1 MYEVP
6 DEEFAIALPPTWG
19 NVDMDS
25 SNFMASLQSAM
36 TKYPDVAN
44 TIQGEAYSLINAGV
58 HFFGFD
64 PTSEAMKTG
73 STTDASVQRQ
83 AMGSEA
89 TLAQIE
95 QLVRTQ
101 LSNASSVKQ
110 PVSTRVIGL
119 AAGGESLEVSFTATV
134 SDTNGN
140 PLDVSVFQYLTLR
153 DTDVYVITL
162 STNEALSGGYVPV
175 FQGIAASLKFLPPKR
190 YEVSLDDDWVKG
202 SPDAPVTIVEFSEF
216 ECPYCGNYSRD
227 TFPQIDEA
235 YIKTGKVKYVFRDF
249 PLSFHEHAQKAAEAA
264 GCAGEQGK
272 FWEYHDMLFA
282 NQSALAVDN
291 LKQYAKDL
299 GLDTAKFDQCL
310 DSGARADEVAKDVA
324 DAQNYRVS
332 STPTFFV
339 NGIKLKG
346 AQPFSSFQELIEA
359 ELAKK

>member
-1 MYEVP
+1 VYEVP
-6 DEEFAIALPPTWG
+6 DEQFAISLPPTWG

-25 SNFMASLQSAM
+25 TLFTASLQAAM
-36 TKYPDVAN
+36 AKYPDVAS

-64 PTSEAMKTG
+64 PTSEAMRTG

-83 AMGSEA
+83 TMGSEA

-101 LSNASSVKQ
+101 LSNAPSVKQ
-110 PVSTRVIGL
+110 PVSTRIIGL

-134 SDTNGN
+134 SGTNGSL
-140 PLDVSVFQYLTLR
+140 LDLSVFQYLTLR
-153 DTDVYVITL
+153 DTDVYVVTL
-162 STNEALSGGYVPV
+162 STNENLSGGYASA

-190 YEVSLDDDWVKG
+190 YEVSLDDDPVKG
-202 SPDAPVTIVEFSEF
+202 SSDALVTIVEFSEF
-216 ECPYCGNYSRD
+216 ECPYCGVYSRD

-272 FWEYHDMLFA
+272 FWEYHDKLFA
-282 NQSALAVDN
+282 NQSALTVDN

-310 DSGARADEVAKDVA
+310 DSGVRAAEVAKDVA

-332 STPTFFV
+332 STPTFFI

-346 AQPFSSFQELIEA
+346 AQSFSAFQELIEA